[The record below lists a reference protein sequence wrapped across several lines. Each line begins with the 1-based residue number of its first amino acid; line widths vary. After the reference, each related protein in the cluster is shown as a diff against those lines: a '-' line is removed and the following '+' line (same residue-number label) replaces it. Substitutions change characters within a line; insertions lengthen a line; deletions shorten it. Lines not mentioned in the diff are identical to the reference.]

1 MSAER
6 TRRRRPPIPVDLGG
20 DEKDA
25 DCEGCDVV
33 DGDDDVESRGG
44 DIGDSAKEFCLAGVG
59 GIAAGITA
67 GLVTKM
73 HKDAQQSR
81 MAKVAPFH
89 NFILERIGALK
100 LCKASKE
107 DNEEHGYM
115 YSPFLLAPG
124 PQGYTT
130 SNLLSLPAL

>member
-1 MSAER
+1 M
-6 TRRRRPPIPVDLGG
+6 
-20 DEKDA
+20 
-25 DCEGCDVV
+25 V

-44 DIGDSAKEFCLAGVG
+44 DIGDATQECRLAGMG

-67 GLVTKM
+67 GLVRRT
-73 HKDAQQSR
+73 HRDAQQSR

-89 NFILERIGALK
+89 NFILEWIGALK

-107 DNEEHGYM
+107 DNEEHCYM
-115 YSPFLLAPG
+115 HNRFSLAPV
-124 PQGYTT
+124 PQGVTNSYST